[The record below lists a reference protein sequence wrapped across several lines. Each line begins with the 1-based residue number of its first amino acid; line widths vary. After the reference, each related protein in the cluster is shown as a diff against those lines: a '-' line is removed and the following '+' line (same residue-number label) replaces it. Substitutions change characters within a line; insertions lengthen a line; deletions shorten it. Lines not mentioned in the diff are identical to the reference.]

1 MENNNPEKIEILE
14 TEHKTKKSCI
24 YKKILSYVLLVT
36 ILASFC
42 VLEIVVL
49 IAIFSVFSVF
59 YIIIFSVDIL
69 YLAYRGL
76 RKLARYYKGLSTN
89 KLNDY
94 INSQTRF
101 AA

>member
-1 MENNNPEKIEILE
+1 MEEIEIGKSE
-14 TEHKTKKSCI
+14 EAKSSEIADKTKTHCL
-24 YKKILSYVLLVT
+24 YKKALGYVVLVT
-36 ILASFC
+36 ILALFC

-59 YIIIFSVDIL
+59 YIIILSVGIL

-89 KLNDY
+89 KLND
-94 INSQTRF
+94 
-101 AA
+101 